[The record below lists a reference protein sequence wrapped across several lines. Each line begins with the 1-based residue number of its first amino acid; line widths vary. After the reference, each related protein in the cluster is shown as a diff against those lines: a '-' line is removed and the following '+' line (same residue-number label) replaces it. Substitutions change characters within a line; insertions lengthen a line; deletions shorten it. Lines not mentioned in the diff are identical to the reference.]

1 MCNGD
6 LLARKFR
13 FQFSGPRSFPGRIE
27 YEFLI
32 FDSDVMNLLLKRLY
46 FVFSYFYYYYC
57 YYYRL
62 ECFNCQRL
70 VGVAWGRRVLYR
82 VS

>member
-46 FVFSYFYYYYC
+46 FVFSHFYYYYC

-70 VGVAWGRRVLYR
+70 VGGSLGQEGVI
-82 VS
+82 

>member
-32 FDSDVMNLLLKRLY
+32 FDSDVMNLLLKRLN
-46 FVFSYFYYYYC
+46 FF
-57 YYYRL
+57 
-62 ECFNCQRL
+62 L
-70 VGVAWGRRVLYR
+70 VISIIIIVIIIDCSALIVNGWLVVAWGRRVLYR